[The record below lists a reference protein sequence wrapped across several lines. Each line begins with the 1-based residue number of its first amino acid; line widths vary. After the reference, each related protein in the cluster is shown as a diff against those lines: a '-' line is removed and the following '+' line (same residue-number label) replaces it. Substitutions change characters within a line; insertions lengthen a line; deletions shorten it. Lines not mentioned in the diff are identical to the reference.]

1 MPIEF
6 GDSLFKEFH
15 GELGPDGETGPYP
28 GEEEQDPERGPLNKL
43 DRMKHYLEI
52 MNKELR
58 SVWSRC
64 LDERLG
70 IRAQCLEGKSP
81 DHPGAARLRE
91 QWQALYEK
99 QAAEMEAAER
109 RYDEVVSRVLPPYI
123 ATLEASLKEDLDVD
137 TRHYRELYIEQ
148 ARAELQTPYE
158 ARREAARR
166 EYVDFLEYA
175 IAQVPADVAWAE
187 KGREAVNEVRHIE
200 YMGKLWEAELA
211 ELRAAASRGVAP
223 GASEDSTPE
232 KASS

>member
-28 GEEEQDPERGPLNKL
+28 GEEEQDPERGPLNEL

-52 MNKELR
+52 MNKEVR

-70 IRAQCLEGKSP
+70 IRAQYLEGKSP

-99 QAAEMEAAER
+99 QAAELETAER

-123 ATLEASLKEDLDVD
+123 AKLEASLKEDLDVD
-137 TRHYRELYIEQ
+137 TRHYRELYIKQ
-148 ARAELQTPYE
+148 ARAELQAPYE
-158 ARREAARR
+158 ARREAARK
-166 EYVDFLEYA
+166 EDMDFLERA
-175 IAQVPADVAWAE
+175 IARVPADIAWAK
-187 KGREAVNEVRHIE
+187 KGRDAESEIRFIL
-200 YMGKLWEAELA
+200 YMAKLQEAELT
-211 ELRAAASRGVAP
+211 ELRAATPKGGSSVKIEG
-223 GASEDSTPE
+223 STPE